1 MISRSRQSRNGT
13 LPRHIFNGTT
23 PKANGAHQPAKKRDT
38 GDHHG
43 PVQIRQHGLFK
54 HPQEV
59 RLREKVRWQTRDAD
73 ELSEGKDFLAWLADN
88 HFTFLGYRCHDL
100 VTINGADALKIVA
113 DSSLGILRESR
124 SKDVATSFAALPPE
138 VKAYARRP
146 ELLVVTKS
154 TSRSTV
160 HRPGYLD
167 YIAVKRF
174 NAGGEVVGEHRFLGL
189 FTSTAYSANPGDIPL
204 LRRKAANVWLAVS
217 RLPVSTSTSP
227 ASVRTALVLPNR

>member
-1 MISRSRQSRNGT
+1 
-13 LPRHIFNGTT
+13 
-23 PKANGAHQPAKKRDT
+23 
-38 GDHHG
+38 
-43 PVQIRQHGLFK
+43 
-54 HPQEV
+54 
-59 RLREKVRWQTRDAD
+59 
-73 ELSEGKDFLAWLADN
+73 
-88 HFTFLGYRCHDL
+88 YRCHDL
-100 VTINGADALKIVA
+100 VTINGADALKIVP

-204 LRRKAANVWLAVS
+204 LRRKAANVVARAELAPGS
-217 RLPVSTSTSP
+217 H
-227 ASVRTALVLPNR
+227 ASKALSNIL